1 MESIK
6 GQQRLRLEYWF
17 VSQLEGS
24 LSSLHVL
31 KSITSD
37 QRVER
42 NQGSVTTRETWTLR
56 GCSTSI
62 LAFSRLLERIS
73 TCIFMMC

>member
-6 GQQRLRLEYWF
+6 GQQRLFLEYWF
-17 VSQLEGS
+17 VSLLEGS

-31 KSITSD
+31 KSMTSN

-42 NQGSVTTRETWTLR
+42 NQGSVTTRAT
-56 GCSTSI
+56 
-62 LAFSRLLERIS
+62 
-73 TCIFMMC
+73 